1 MGLVSADAE
10 HRSARTGLWPHRNTS
25 ADRDTIELSSFQG
38 SVASMMEMSPSAAV
52 IVVFIV
58 LFTAIAGVFVG
69 MRLVGRRLQDG
80 KPPSSASRTSDTSS
94 DE

>member
-1 MGLVSADAE
+1 
-10 HRSARTGLWPHRNTS
+10 
-25 ADRDTIELSSFQG
+25 
-38 SVASMMEMSPSAAV
+38 MMEMSPSAAV